1 MDLNYSRTALV
12 TGASRGIGKAIAAA
26 LAGDGWNL
34 ILTCSRTLPELSAFA
49 ADLEERHHVL
59 VRSVLCD
66 MGDSASVS
74 RLFAGIPSLELLVNN
89 AGIAHIGLLQDMT
102 DEEWDRIL
110 ATNLSSV
117 FYTSRAAI
125 PLFLKNRSRAED
137 CDTGAALW
145 NTKEAAFD
153 AVLQDTRKF
162 NSSGDDVRA
171 SSKPKEDGIP
181 AGSVCPGRIL
191 NISSVWGNVGAS
203 CEAAYSATKG
213 GVNSLTRAL
222 AKELA
227 PSGIPVNAI
236 ACGCVDTAMNGQL
249 SAEEKAELSEEI
261 PAGRFAEPGEIAA
274 AALQLIHAPAYLTGQ
289 IVTVDGGWI

>member
-1 MDLNYSRTALV
+1 MDLNHSRTALV

-49 ADLEERHHVL
+49 EHLEEQYHVL
-59 VRSVLCD
+59 VQSELCD

-74 RLFAGIPSLELLVNN
+74 RLFAKIPSLELLVNN

-102 DEEWDRIL
+102 DAEWDRIL

-125 PLFLKNRSRAED
+125 PLFLQNRPRESGGGD
-137 CDTGAALW
+137 SDLTVSPGALRDAGKGSPSSDHVHASFDQEELRIPA
-145 NTKEAAFD
+145 AAF
-153 AVLQDTRKF
+153 
-162 NSSGDDVRA
+162 
-171 SSKPKEDGIP
+171 
-181 AGSVCPGRIL
+181 CPGRIL

-227 PSGIPVNAI
+227 PSGIPVNAL
-236 ACGCVDTAMNGQL
+236 ACGCVDTSMNGQL

-261 PAGRFAEPGEIAA
+261 PAGRFAEPEEIAA